1 LDYPPKQGERTPEE
15 NGRKQC
21 RETEEKRD
29 QTGQEA
35 SEGQQQWQED
45 SKGRAILDGLM
56 ITFSPSFLFRSM
68 LLNNVFMMY
77 NMYYFEFFVLFCE
90 FFMLALVHRL

>member
-1 LDYPPKQGERTPEE
+1 
-15 NGRKQC
+15 
-21 RETEEKRD
+21 
-29 QTGQEA
+29 
-35 SEGQQQWQED
+35 
-45 SKGRAILDGLM
+45 M

-77 NMYYFEFFVLFCE
+77 NMYYFEFLVLFCE